1 MDNSNNQQKQQPVQQ
16 PAPQPMPGPQS
27 PAPSQTPAQP
37 GMPPYQMPPKKK
49 MSKGA
54 LWGIIGGSIGLV
66 VVVVAVVLAVIFLS
80 GPSKED
86 YKDLV
91 SMINGFDRS
100 AVSGGTGSD
109 PDNYKKNLDKTIEK
123 VDEYHKRI
131 DSHKALKDKE
141 LKTAYDKYI
150 DEWNKS
156 KKQLVES
163 AESISSYRRYAK
175 VCKAYVSVSYTTKTG
190 DEVAKEFDEKT
201 KDCTKTLKDM
211 EKSSNSKVSE
221 FAKSMSEYYSALK
234 KYYVDVAKRFS
245 SKDTSSAYPTYP
257 KYPSTS
263 SLISSMSKST
273 DMKALDDS
281 YKEFKNILEEKANK

>member
-1 MDNSNNQQKQQPVQQ
+1 MDNNNQQQPITSQVPEQ
-16 PAPQPMPGPQS
+16 PSALLY
-27 PAPSQTPAQP
+27 QTPSR
-37 GMPPYQMPPKKK
+37 KKL
-49 MSKGA
+49 SRGT

-66 VVVVAVVLAVIFLS
+66 VVVVAVILAIVFLG

-91 SMINGFDRS
+91 SMINGFDHS
-100 AVSGGTGSD
+100 DISDNNNSD
-109 PDNYKKNLDKTIEK
+109 PDGYKKSVNKAIEK
-123 VDEYHKRI
+123 VDEYHKKI

-150 DEWNKS
+150 SEWNKS

-163 AESISSYRRYAK
+163 AESISSYRKYTK
-175 VCKAYVSVSYTTKTG
+175 VCKAYISVSYTTKTG
-190 DEVAKEFDEKT
+190 DEVAKEFDEKA
-201 KDCTKTLKDM
+201 KDCIKTLKDM
-211 EKSSNSKVSE
+211 EKSGNSKVSE

-234 KYYVDVAKRFS
+234 KYYVDVAKRYS

-263 SLISSMSKST
+263 SLISSMSKCT

-281 YKEFKNILEEKANK
+281 YNDFKNILEEKANK

>member
-1 MDNSNNQQKQQPVQQ
+1 MDNSNNQQKQAPVQ
-16 PAPQPMPGPQS
+16 PAPQPMPVGQPPVSGQ
-27 PAPSQTPAQP
+27 APAQS
-37 GMPPYQMPPKKK
+37 GMSPYQMPPKKK

-66 VVVVAVVLAVIFLS
+66 VVVVAVILAIVFLG

-91 SMINGFDRS
+91 STINSFNRS
-100 AVSGGTGSD
+100 EISEGVSSD
-109 PDNYKKNLDKTIEK
+109 PDNYKENVNKAIEK
-123 VDEYHKRI
+123 VDEYHKKI

-150 DEWNKS
+150 SEWDKS
-156 KKQLVES
+156 KKQLVEV
-163 AESISSYRRYAK
+163 ADGMSSYRKYAK
-175 VCKAYVSVSYTTKTG
+175 ACKAYVGVSYATKTG

-201 KDCTKTLKDM
+201 KDCIKTLKDM
-211 EKSSNSKVSE
+211 EKSGNSKVSE

-234 KYYVDVAKRFS
+234 KYYVDVAKRYS

-263 SLISSMSKST
+263 SLI
-273 DMKALDDS
+273 
-281 YKEFKNILEEKANK
+281 

>member
-1 MDNSNNQQKQQPVQQ
+1 MDNSNNQQKQAPVQ
-16 PAPQPMPGPQS
+16 PAPP
-27 PAPSQTPAQP
+27 PAPGGQPPVPGQAPAQP

-49 MSKGA
+49 MSKGV
-54 LWGIIGGSIGLV
+54 LWGIIGGSVGLV
-66 VVVVAVVLAVIFLS
+66 VVVVAVILAVVFLG

-91 SMINGFDRS
+91 STINSFNRS
-100 AVSGGTGSD
+100 DISGGMSSD
-109 PDNYKKNLDKTIEK
+109 PDNYKKNVDKAIEK
-123 VDEYHKRI
+123 IDEYHKKI

-156 KKQLVES
+156 KKQL
-163 AESISSYRRYAK
+163 AEAAEGIGSYRKYAK

-201 KDCTKTLKDM
+201 KDCIKTLKDM
-211 EKSSNSKVSE
+211 EKSGNSKVSE

-234 KYYVDVAKRFS
+234 KYYVDVAKRYS

-263 SLISSMSKST
+263 SLISSMSKSADT
-273 DMKALDDS
+273 KALDDS
-281 YKEFKNILEEKANK
+281 YSDFKNILEEKANK

>member
-1 MDNSNNQQKQQPVQQ
+1 MDNSNNQQKQAPVQ
-16 PAPQPMPGPQS
+16 PAPPPVSGDQPPMSGQ
-27 PAPSQTPAQP
+27 APAQP

-54 LWGIIGGSIGLV
+54 LWGIIGGSVGLV
-66 VVVVAVVLAVIFLS
+66 VVVVAVILAVGFLG

-91 SMINGFDRS
+91 STINSFNRS
-100 AVSGGTGSD
+100 EISEGVSSD

-123 VDEYHKRI
+123 VDEYHKKI

-190 DEVAKEFDEKT
+190 DEVSKEFDEKM
-201 KDCTKTLKDM
+201 KDCSKTLKDM

-273 DMKALDDS
+273 DMKALDDA
-281 YKEFKNILEEKANK
+281 YKDFKNILEEKANK

>member
-1 MDNSNNQQKQQPVQQ
+1 MDNSNNQQKQAPVQ
-16 PAPQPMPGPQS
+16 PAPQPMSGPQP
-27 PAPSQTPAQP
+27 PAPNQAPAQP

-66 VVVVAVVLAVIFLS
+66 VVVVAVILAIVFLS

-109 PDNYKKNLDKTIEK
+109 PDDYKKNLDKTIEK
-123 VDEYHKRI
+123 VDEYHKKI

-201 KDCTKTLKDM
+201 KDCNKTLKDM

-221 FAKSMSEYYSALK
+221 FAKKMSEYYSSLK
-234 KYYVDVAKRFS
+234 KYYVDVAKRYS
-245 SKDTSSAYPTYP
+245 SKDFSSSYP
-257 KYPSTS
+257 KFPKFPSGS
-263 SLISSMSKST
+263 SLVSSISKGT

-281 YKEFKNILEEKANK
+281 YKEFKSILEEKANK

>member
-1 MDNSNNQQKQQPVQQ
+1 MDNSNNQQKQAPVQ
-16 PAPQPMPGPQS
+16 PAPQPMSGPQP
-27 PAPSQTPAQP
+27 PAPNQAPAQP

-66 VVVVAVVLAVIFLS
+66 VVVVSVILAIVFLG

-100 AVSGGTGSD
+100 AVSGGTSSD
-109 PDNYKKNLDKTIEK
+109 PDDYKKNLDKTIEK
-123 VDEYHKRI
+123 VDEYHKKI

-163 AESISSYRRYAK
+163 AESISSYRKYTK
-175 VCKAYVSVSYTTKTG
+175 VCKAYISVSYTTKTG
-190 DEVAKEFDEKT
+190 DEVAKEFDEKA
-201 KDCTKTLKDM
+201 KDCIKTLKDM
-211 EKSSNSKVSE
+211 EKSGNSKVSE

-234 KYYVDVAKRFS
+234 KYYVDVAKRYS

-263 SLISSMSKST
+263 SLISSMSKGT

-281 YKEFKNILEEKANK
+281 YNEFKNILEDKANK

>member
-1 MDNSNNQQKQQPVQQ
+1 MDNSNNQQKQAPVQ
-16 PAPQPMPGPQS
+16 PAPQPMPGPQ
-27 PAPSQTPAQP
+27 PPVPGQAPAQP
-37 GMPPYQMPPKKK
+37 GMSPYQMPPKKK

-66 VVVVAVVLAVIFLS
+66 VVVVAVILAIIFLG

-91 SMINGFDRS
+91 SMINGFDHS
-100 AVSGGTGSD
+100 DISDNNNSD
-109 PDNYKKNLDKTIEK
+109 PDGYKKSVNKAIEK
-123 VDEYHKRI
+123 VDEYHKKM
-131 DSHKALKDKE
+131 DSHKALKDKD
-141 LKTAYDKYI
+141 LRAAYDKYI
-150 DEWNKS
+150 SEWNKS

-163 AESISSYRRYAK
+163 AESISSYRKYTK
-175 VCKAYVSVSYTTKTG
+175 VCKAYISVSYTTKTG
-190 DEVAKEFDEKT
+190 DEVAKEFDEKA
-201 KDCTKTLKDM
+201 KDCIKTLKDM
-211 EKSSNSKVSE
+211 EKSGNSKVSE

-234 KYYVDVAKRFS
+234 KYYVDVAKRYS

-273 DMKALDDS
+273 DMKALDDA
-281 YKEFKNILEEKANK
+281 YKDFKNILEEKANK

>member
-1 MDNSNNQQKQQPVQQ
+1 MDNSNNQQKQAPVQ
-16 PAPQPMPGPQS
+16 PAPQPMSGPQP
-27 PAPSQTPAQP
+27 PAPNQAPAQP

-66 VVVVAVVLAVIFLS
+66 VVVVAVILAIVFLG

-100 AVSGGTGSD
+100 AVSGGTSSD
-109 PDNYKKNLDKTIEK
+109 PDDYKKNLDKTIEK
-123 VDEYHKRI
+123 VDEYHKKI

-163 AESISSYRRYAK
+163 AESISSYRKYTK
-175 VCKAYVSVSYTTKTG
+175 VCKAYISVSYTTKTG
-190 DEVAKEFDEKT
+190 DEVAKEFDEKA
-201 KDCTKTLKDM
+201 KDCIKTLKDM
-211 EKSSNSKVSE
+211 EKSGNSKVSE

-234 KYYVDVAKRFS
+234 KYYVDVAKRYS

-263 SLISSMSKST
+263 SLISSMSKGT

-281 YKEFKNILEEKANK
+281 YNEFKNILEDKANK

>member
-1 MDNSNNQQKQQPVQQ
+1 MDNSNNQQKQAPVQ
-16 PAPQPMPGPQS
+16 PAPQPMSGPQS
-27 PAPSQTPAQP
+27 PAPNQAPAQP

-66 VVVVAVVLAVIFLS
+66 VVVVSVILAIVFLG

-100 AVSGGTGSD
+100 AVSGGTSSD
-109 PDNYKKNLDKTIEK
+109 PDDYKKNLDKTIEK
-123 VDEYHKRI
+123 VDEYHKKI

-163 AESISSYRRYAK
+163 AESISSYRKYTK
-175 VCKAYVSVSYTTKTG
+175 VCKAYISVSYTTKTG
-190 DEVAKEFDEKT
+190 DEVAKEFDEKA
-201 KDCTKTLKDM
+201 KDCIKTLKDM
-211 EKSSNSKVSE
+211 EKSGNSKVSE

-234 KYYVDVAKRFS
+234 KYYVDVAKRYS

-263 SLISSMSKST
+263 SLISSMSKGT

-281 YKEFKNILEEKANK
+281 YNEFKNILEDKANK